1 MRVKSKI
8 TLFLLPYL
16 ESVRLGLAVTLLAVS
31 CVLVYPSYSNA
42 QDVGPN
48 GGTIISEETEI
59 ENLGNGLEQHT
70 TTTVEEVVTEGNE
83 ETTSN
88 YLKNPGF
95 ESSTNT
101 TTAPDWNTSGSVKV
115 CNTCGPFGGNA
126 LQTGP
131 ETAGG
136 TASQTVDLFDKM
148 NQNEINKGFT
158 LNYGAHVFSH
168 QSNATVP
175 VCDSTPA
182 NGPDCRDTFS
192 ITLDIKDSNGA
203 LLHKF
208 EHEFKEITFTGWDTT
223 NFFFES
229 SVPENEYTS
238 ALATLELFGID
249 SGFPTGTFG
258 PAFDNVTLT
267 ATHTDIVIQQITTI
281 TEELIQTAIDTTT
294 EETITPVTEVEI
306 IETELEP
313 ETEQSFEITISDGL
327 GETIESFEI
336 SIDANMEV
344 TIEPI
349 STDTGADATPEI
361 ETTVAEV
368 ESQIEAEIQT
378 AEAQPEPEA
387 APEPTETESS
397 TESNTEPTESEPEST
412 ESANNE
418 TETETTQETTEE
430 NNDDGNDG
438 GESDGDT
445 ESKPEP
451 KESKS
456 KESKP
461 SKTNKSDKK
470 SSKSKTAKEKSNEE
484 KKKEIATK
492 VVTKIIEKLGTDA
505 ASQATQ
511 LALMNAIGANITAQA
526 PKLQDASQWYS
537 SKTIYTTE
545 LKDPTAVLFTQAQG
559 ALHNQLM
566 DSQYK

>member
-1 MRVKSKI
+1 MRAKSKI
-8 TLFLLPYL
+8 IPFLSPYL
-16 ESVRLGLAVTLLAVS
+16 ESGYLGLVATLLVAS
-31 CVLVYPSYSNA
+31 CALVYPSYSSA

-59 ENLGNGLEQHT
+59 ENLGNGLEKHT
-70 TTTVEEVVTEGNE
+70 TTTVEQTETENGTVT
-83 ETTSN
+83 TPQM
-88 YLKNPGF
+88 LKNRGF

-101 TTAPDWNTSGSVKV
+101 TTAPNWDTSGSVKV

-131 ETAGG
+131 ETVGG
-136 TASQTVDLFDKM
+136 TASQTIDLFDKM
-148 NQNEINKGFT
+148 NQQEINKGFT
-158 LNYGAHVFSH
+158 MNYGAHVFSH
-168 QSNATVP
+168 HSNATVP
-175 VCDSTPA
+175 ACDSTPA

-192 ITLDIKDSNGA
+192 ITLDIKDSSGN

-208 EHEFKEITFTGWDTT
+208 EHKFEEITWTGWNTT
-223 NFFFES
+223 DFFFNS
-229 SVPENEYTS
+229 DVPENTHTS

-249 SGFPTGTFG
+249 SGFATGTFG
-258 PAFDNVTLT
+258 PAFDNATLT
-267 ATHTDIVIQQITTI
+267 ATHTDIIVQQITTI

-294 EETITPVTEVEI
+294 EDAITPVSEVEI

-313 ETEQSFEITISDGL
+313 ETEQSFEITISDGI

-336 SIDANMEV
+336 SIDTNMEV

-349 STDTGADATPEI
+349 SADTGADATPEI

-387 APEPTETESS
+387 APES
-397 TESNTEPTESEPEST
+397 TEPEPEST
-412 ESANNE
+412 ESTNNE

-430 NNDDGNDG
+430 SNDDGNDG
-438 GESDGDT
+438 GESDGDA

-456 KESKP
+456 KETKP

-470 SSKSKTAKEKSNEE
+470 SSKSKTTKEKSTEE

-559 ALHNQLM
+559 VLHNQLM

>member
-8 TLFLLPYL
+8 TLFLSPYL
-16 ESVRLGLAVTLLAVS
+16 ESGYLGLAATLLAAS
-31 CVLVYPSYSNA
+31 CVLAYPSYSNA

-59 ENLGNGLEQHT
+59 ENLGNGLEKHT
-70 TTTVEEVVTEGNE
+70 TTTVEQTETENGTVTTPQMLQNR
-83 ETTSN
+83 
-88 YLKNPGF
+88 GF

-101 TTAPDWNTSGSVKV
+101 TTAPNWNTSGSVKV

-136 TASQTVDLFDKM
+136 TASQTIDLFDKM
-148 NQNEINKGFT
+148 NQQEINKGFT
-158 LNYGAHVFSH
+158 MNYGAHVFSH

-192 ITLDIKDSNGA
+192 ITLDIKDSSGN

-208 EHEFKEITFTGWDTT
+208 EHKFEEITWTGWNTT
-223 NFFFES
+223 DFFFNS
-229 SVPENEYTS
+229 DVPENTHTS

-249 SGFPTGTFG
+249 SGFATGTFG

-267 ATHTDIVIQQITTI
+267 ATHTDIIVQQITTI

-294 EETITPVTEVEI
+294 EDVVTPVTEVEI

-336 SIDANMEV
+336 NIDANMEV

-349 STDTGADATPEI
+349 STDTGTDATPEI

-387 APEPTETESS
+387 APESTETESS

-412 ESANNE
+412 ESTNN
-418 TETETTQETTEE
+418 ETETTQETTEE
-430 NNDDGNDG
+430 SNDDGNDG

-456 KESKP
+456 KETKP

-470 SSKSKTAKEKSNEE
+470 SSKSKTTKEKSNEE

>member
-1 MRVKSKI
+1 MRAKSKI
-8 TLFLLPYL
+8 IPFLSPYL
-16 ESVRLGLAVTLLAVS
+16 ESGYSGLGATLLVAS
-31 CVLVYPSYSNA
+31 CALVYPSYSSA

-59 ENLGNGLEQHT
+59 ENLGNGLEKHT
-70 TTTVEEVVTEGNE
+70 TTTVEQTETENGTVT
-83 ETTSN
+83 TPQM
-88 YLKNPGF
+88 LKNRGF

-101 TTAPDWNTSGSVKV
+101 TTAPNWDTSGSVKV

-131 ETAGG
+131 ETVGG
-136 TASQTVDLFDKM
+136 TASQTIDLFDKM
-148 NQNEINKGFT
+148 NQQEINKGFT
-158 LNYGAHVFSH
+158 MNYGAHVFSH

-175 VCDSTPA
+175 ACDSTPA
-182 NGPDCRDTFS
+182 NGPDCRDPFS
-192 ITLDIKDSNGA
+192 ITLDIKDSSGN

-208 EHEFKEITFTGWDTT
+208 EHKFEEITWTGWNTT
-223 NFFFES
+223 DFFFNS
-229 SVPENEYTS
+229 DVPENTHTS

-249 SGFPTGTFG
+249 SGFATGTFG
-258 PAFDNVTLT
+258 PAFDNATLT
-267 ATHTDIVIQQITTI
+267 ATHTDIIVQQITTI

-294 EETITPVTEVEI
+294 EDAITPVSEVEI

-336 SIDANMEV
+336 SIDTNMEV

-387 APEPTETESS
+387 APES
-397 TESNTEPTESEPEST
+397 TEPEPEST
-412 ESANNE
+412 ESTNNE

-430 NNDDGNDG
+430 SNDDGNDG
-438 GESDGDT
+438 GEGDGDA
-445 ESKPEP
+445 ENKPEP

-456 KESKP
+456 KETKP

-470 SSKSKTAKEKSNEE
+470 SSKSKTTKEKSNEE

-559 ALHNQLM
+559 VLHNQLM

>member
-1 MRVKSKI
+1 MRAKSKI
-8 TLFLLPYL
+8 IPFLSPC
-16 ESVRLGLAVTLLAVS
+16 SGLGYSGLVATLLVAS
-31 CVLVYPSYSNA
+31 CALVYPSYSSA

-59 ENLGNGLEQHT
+59 ENLGNGLEKHT
-70 TTTVEEVVTEGNE
+70 TTTVEQTETENGTVTTPQMLQNR
-83 ETTSN
+83 
-88 YLKNPGF
+88 GF

-101 TTAPDWNTSGSVKV
+101 TTAPNWNTSGSVKV

-136 TASQTVDLFDKM
+136 TASQTIDLFDKM
-148 NQNEINKGFT
+148 NQQEINKGFT

-192 ITLDIKDSNGA
+192 ITLDIKDSSGN

-208 EHEFKEITFTGWDTT
+208 EHKFEEITWTGWNTT
-223 NFFFES
+223 DFFFNS
-229 SVPENEYTS
+229 DVPENTHTS

-249 SGFPTGTFG
+249 SGFATGTFG

-267 ATHTDIVIQQITTI
+267 ATHTDIIVQQITTI

-306 IETELEP
+306 IETEIEP
-313 ETEQSFEITISDGL
+313 ETEQSFEITISDGF
-327 GETIESFEI
+327 GEPIESFEI

-349 STDTGADATPEI
+349 STDTGVDAAPEI

-387 APEPTETESS
+387 APEPTETDSS
-397 TESNTEPTESEPEST
+397 TESNPEPTESEPEST
-412 ESANNE
+412 ESTNN
-418 TETETTQETTEE
+418 ETETTQETTEE
-430 NNDDGNDG
+430 SNDDGNDG
-438 GESDGDT
+438 GESSGDA

-451 KESKS
+451 KET
-456 KESKP
+456 KP
-461 SKTNKSDKK
+461 SKAKSNKSDKK
-470 SSKSKTAKEKSNEE
+470 SSKSKTTKEKSNEE

>member
-1 MRVKSKI
+1 MRAKSKI
-8 TLFLLPYL
+8 IPFLLPYL
-16 ESVRLGLAVTLLAVS
+16 GLGRLELAATLLVAS

-59 ENLGNGLEQHT
+59 ENLGNGLEKHT
-70 TTTVEEVVTEGNE
+70 TTTVEQTETENGTVT
-83 ETTSN
+83 TPQM
-88 YLKNPGF
+88 LKNRGF

-101 TTAPDWNTSGSVKV
+101 TTAPDWTTSGSVKV
-115 CNTCGPFGGNA
+115 CDTCGPFGGNA

-136 TASQTVDLFDKM
+136 TASQTIDLFDKM
-148 NQNEINKGFT
+148 NQQEINKGFT
-158 LNYGAHVFSH
+158 MNYGAHVFSH
-168 QSNATVP
+168 ESNASVP

-192 ITLDIKDSNGA
+192 ITLDIKDSSGT

-208 EHEFKEITFTGWDTT
+208 EHEFKEITFTGWNTT
-223 NFFFES
+223 DFFFNS
-229 SVPENEYTS
+229 DVPENTYTS

-249 SGFPTGTFG
+249 SGFPSGTFG
-258 PAFDNVTLT
+258 PAFDNVALT
-267 ATHTDIVIQQITTI
+267 ATHTDIIIQQITTI

-294 EETITPVTEVEI
+294 EDTITPITEVEI
-306 IETELEP
+306 IETQLEP

-336 SIDANMEV
+336 SIDTNMEV

-349 STDTGADATPEI
+349 STNTGADTPTEI

-368 ESQIEAEIQT
+368 ESQIEAEIQV
-378 AEAQPEPEA
+378 AEAQPEPESA
-387 APEPTETESS
+387 ETTETESTPEPTETES
-397 TESNTEPTESEPEST
+397 EPTEPVSNETESEPE
-412 ESANNE
+412 N
-418 TETETTQETTEE
+418 ETTQETTEE
-430 NNDDGNDG
+430 SKDDRNGGDKNDG
-438 GESDGDT
+438 GDEQ
-445 ESKPEP
+445 ESK
-451 KESKS
+451 KDA
-456 KESKP
+456 KP
-461 SKTNKSDKK
+461 SKPKSSKSDKK
-470 SSKSKTAKEKSNEE
+470 PTKSKATKEKSNKE

-511 LALMNAIGANITAQA
+511 LALMNAIGANIAAQT

>member
-1 MRVKSKI
+1 MRAKSKI
-8 TLFLLPYL
+8 IPFLSLC
-16 ESVRLGLAVTLLAVS
+16 LGSGRSGLVVTLLVAC

-59 ENLGNGLEQHT
+59 ENLGNGLEKHT
-70 TTTVEEVVTEGNE
+70 TTTVEQTETENGTVTTPQMLQNR
-83 ETTSN
+83 
-88 YLKNPGF
+88 GF

-101 TTAPDWNTSGSVKV
+101 TTAPNWNTSGSVKV

-136 TASQTVDLFDKM
+136 TASQTIDLFDKM
-148 NQNEINKGFT
+148 NQQEINKGFT

-192 ITLDIKDSNGA
+192 ITLDIKDSSGN

-208 EHEFKEITFTGWDTT
+208 EHKFEEITWTGWNTT
-223 NFFFES
+223 DFFFNS
-229 SVPENEYTS
+229 DVPENTHTS

-249 SGFPTGTFG
+249 SGFATGTFG
-258 PAFDNVTLT
+258 PAFDNATLT
-267 ATHTDIVIQQITTI
+267 ATHTDIIVQQITTI

-294 EETITPVTEVEI
+294 EDAVTPISEVEI

-327 GETIESFEI
+327 GDTIESFEI
-336 SIDANMEV
+336 SIDTNMEV

-349 STDTGADATPEI
+349 STDTGADAAPEI

-387 APEPTETESS
+387 NP
-397 TESNTEPTESEPEST
+397 EPTESEPEST
-412 ESANNE
+412 ESTNN
-418 TETETTQETTEE
+418 ETETTQETTEE
-430 NNDDGNDG
+430 SNDDGNDG
-438 GESDGDT
+438 GESTGDA
-445 ESKPEP
+445 ENKPEP
-451 KESKS
+451 KESK
-456 KESKP
+456 P
-461 SKTNKSDKK
+461 SKTKVNKSDKK
-470 SSKSKTAKEKSNEE
+470 SSKSKTTKEKSNEE

-545 LKDPTAVLFTQAQG
+545 LEDPNAVLFTQAQG

>member
-1 MRVKSKI
+1 MRAKSKI
-8 TLFLLPYL
+8 IPFLSLC
-16 ESVRLGLAVTLLAVS
+16 LGSGRSGLVVTLLVAC

-59 ENLGNGLEQHT
+59 ENLGNGLEKHT
-70 TTTVEEVVTEGNE
+70 TTTVEQTETENGTVTTPQMLQNR
-83 ETTSN
+83 
-88 YLKNPGF
+88 GF

-101 TTAPDWNTSGSVKV
+101 TTAPNWNTSGSVKV

-136 TASQTVDLFDKM
+136 TASQTIDLFDKM
-148 NQNEINKGFT
+148 NQQEINKGFT

-192 ITLDIKDSNGA
+192 ITLDIKDSSGN

-208 EHEFKEITFTGWDTT
+208 EHKFEEITWTGWNTT
-223 NFFFES
+223 DFFFNS
-229 SVPENEYTS
+229 DVPENTHTS

-249 SGFPTGTFG
+249 SGFATGTFG

-267 ATHTDIVIQQITTI
+267 ATHTDIIVQQITTI

-306 IETELEP
+306 IETEIEP
-313 ETEQSFEITISDGL
+313 ETEQSFEITISDGF

-349 STDTGADATPEI
+349 STDTGADAAPEI

-387 APEPTETESS
+387 APEPTETDSS
-397 TESNTEPTESEPEST
+397 TESNPEPTESEPEST
-412 ESANNE
+412 ESTNN
-418 TETETTQETTEE
+418 ETETTQETTEE
-430 NNDDGNDG
+430 SNDDGNDG
-438 GESDGDT
+438 GESSGDA

-451 KESKS
+451 KET
-456 KESKP
+456 KP
-461 SKTNKSDKK
+461 SKAKSNKSDKK
-470 SSKSKTAKEKSNEE
+470 SSKSKTTKEKSNEE

>member
-1 MRVKSKI
+1 MRAKSKI
-8 TLFLLPYL
+8 IPFLLPY
-16 ESVRLGLAVTLLAVS
+16 SGLGRSQLAATLLVVS

-59 ENLGNGLEQHT
+59 ENLGNGLEKHT
-70 TTTVEEVVTEGNE
+70 TTTVEQTETENGTVT
-83 ETTSN
+83 TPQM
-88 YLKNPGF
+88 LKNRGF

-101 TTAPDWNTSGSVKV
+101 TTVPDWTTSGSVKV
-115 CNTCGPFGGNA
+115 CDTCGPFGGNA

-136 TASQTVDLFDKM
+136 TASQTIDLFDKM
-148 NQNEINKGFT
+148 NQQEINKGFT
-158 LNYGAHVFSH
+158 MNYGAHVFSH

-175 VCDSTPA
+175 ACDSTPA

-192 ITLDIKDSNGA
+192 ITLDIKDSSGT

-208 EHEFKEITFTGWDTT
+208 EHKFEEITFTGWDTT

-229 SVPENEYTS
+229 SIPKNEYTS

-249 SGFPTGTFG
+249 SGFPSGTFG

-267 ATHTDIVIQQITTI
+267 ATHTDIIIQQITTI
-281 TEELIQTAIDTTT
+281 TEELIQTAINTTT
-294 EETITPVTEVEI
+294 EDTITPITEVEV

-327 GETIESFEI
+327 GDTIESFEI

-349 STDTGADATPEI
+349 STDTGADAAPEI

-387 APEPTETESS
+387 APESTETESS

-412 ESANNE
+412 ESTNNE

-430 NNDDGNDG
+430 SKDDGNGGDKNNGDG
-438 GESDGDT
+438 EQ
-445 ESKPEP
+445 EP
-451 KESKS
+451 KKDT
-456 KESKP
+456 KP
-461 SKTNKSDKK
+461 SKPKSSKSDKK
-470 SSKSKTAKEKSNEE
+470 PTKSKTTKEKSKEE

-511 LALMNAIGANITAQA
+511 LALMNAIGANIAAQT
-526 PKLQDASQWYS
+526 PKLQDASKWYS

>member
-1 MRVKSKI
+1 MKTRLKI
-8 TLFLLPYL
+8 TQFLSQCLVL
-16 ESVRLGLAVTLLAVS
+16 VRSGLVATLLAAFYA
-31 CVLVYPSYSNA
+31 LVYPSYSSA
-42 QDVGPN
+42 QVAGPN

-59 ENLGNGLEQHT
+59 ENLGNGLELHT
-70 TTTVEEVVTEGNE
+70 TTTVEQTETENGTVTTNQ
-83 ETTSN
+83 
-88 YLKNPGF
+88 YLQNRGF

-101 TTAPDWNTSGSVKV
+101 TTAPNWNTSGSVKV

-148 NQNEINKGFT
+148 NQQEVNKGFT

-168 QSNATVP
+168 ISNATVP
-175 VCDSTPA
+175 VCDTNPS

-192 ITLDIKDSNGA
+192 ITLDIKNSSGT

-208 EHEFKEITFTGWDTT
+208 EHKFEEITWTGWDTT
-223 NFFFES
+223 NFFFNS
-229 SVPENEYTS
+229 DVPQNTYTS

-249 SGFPTGTFG
+249 AGFTTGTFG
-258 PAFDNVTLT
+258 PAFDNVSLT
-267 ATHTDIVIQQITTI
+267 ATHTDIIVQQITTI

-294 EETITPVTEVEI
+294 EETITPITEVEI
-306 IETELEP
+306 IEAELEP

-336 SIDANMEV
+336 NIDANMEV

-349 STDTGADATPEI
+349 STDTGTEATPEI

-387 APEPTETESS
+387 TPEPTETESNTDS
-397 TESNTEPTESEPEST
+397 TEPEPETEPAEST
-412 ESANNE
+412 NN
-418 TETETTQETTEE
+418 ETETTQETTEE
-430 NNDDGNDG
+430 SNDDGNDSS
-438 GESDGDT
+438 ENDGDNEQ
-445 ESKPEP
+445 ESKD
-451 KESKS
+451 
-456 KESKP
+456 SKP
-461 SKTNKSDKK
+461 SKTK
-470 SSKSKTAKEKSNEE
+470 SSKPDKKPSKSKATKEKSNEE

-511 LALMNAIGANITAQA
+511 LALMNAIGANIAAQA

-537 SKTIYTTE
+537 AKTIYTTE
-545 LKDPTAVLFTQAQG
+545 LQDPTAVLFTQAQG

>member
-1 MRVKSKI
+1 
-8 TLFLLPYL
+8 
-16 ESVRLGLAVTLLAVS
+16 LAATLLVVS

-59 ENLGNGLEQHT
+59 ENLGNGLEKHT
-70 TTTVEEVVTEGNE
+70 TTTVEQTETENGTVT
-83 ETTSN
+83 TPQM
-88 YLKNPGF
+88 LKNRGF

-101 TTAPDWNTSGSVKV
+101 TTVPDWTTSGSVKV
-115 CNTCGPFGGNA
+115 CDTCGPFGGNA

-136 TASQTVDLFDKM
+136 TASQTIDLFDKM
-148 NQNEINKGFT
+148 NQQEINKGFT
-158 LNYGAHVFSH
+158 MNYGAHVFSH

-175 VCDSTPA
+175 ACDSTPA

-192 ITLDIKDSNGA
+192 ITLDIKDSSGT

-208 EHEFKEITFTGWDTT
+208 EHKFEEITFTGWDTT

-229 SVPENEYTS
+229 SIPKNEYTS

-249 SGFPTGTFG
+249 SGFPSGTFG

-267 ATHTDIVIQQITTI
+267 ATHTDIIIQQITTI
-281 TEELIQTAIDTTT
+281 TEELIQTAINTTT
-294 EETITPVTEVEI
+294 EDTITPITEVEV

-327 GETIESFEI
+327 GDTIESFEI

-349 STDTGADATPEI
+349 STDTGADAAPEI

-387 APEPTETESS
+387 APESTETESS

-412 ESANNE
+412 ESTNNE

-430 NNDDGNDG
+430 SKDDGNGGDKNNGDG
-438 GESDGDT
+438 EQ
-445 ESKPEP
+445 EP
-451 KESKS
+451 KKDT
-456 KESKP
+456 KP
-461 SKTNKSDKK
+461 SKPKSSKSDKK
-470 SSKSKTAKEKSNEE
+470 PTKSKTTKEKSKEE

-511 LALMNAIGANITAQA
+511 LALMNAIGANIAAQT
-526 PKLQDASQWYS
+526 PKLQDASKWYS